1 MPVYASNADYVRD
14 GVAPADERKE
24 RERIFRE
31 ASAARLSV
39 GTVHVYLTAP
49 DGHTIDSQHVAT
61 AAQVEKLTAMLERT
75 VERLKTKPGKPLVA
89 PSSQSKKPKSN
100 ADALV
105 LHVTARPLVKKGDD
119 FVPAQTRLGETG
131 SGSWGAYPGEDW
143 LVLSKTEWTKLL
155 PADAAAVGMTWEPDR
170 EVLAKLLVH
179 FYPPT
184 ENNDVKKNQIEKQA
198 VKATILTVK
207 NGVATARLDGTL
219 RMRHWFYHKEDDN
232 VVEAMFVAL
241 VEFDVDKGK
250 LRSLQVV
257 TDRAVYGKRMPFG
270 VAVRSV
276 P

>member
-1 MPVYASNADYVRD
+1 MPVYASNEDYARD
-14 GVAPADERKE
+14 GAAPADERKE
-24 RERIFRE
+24 RDRIFRE

-61 AAQVEKLTAMLERT
+61 AARVEDLTAMLERA

-89 PSSQSKKPKSN
+89 PTAQSKRPKAD

-105 LHVTARPLVKKGDD
+105 LHLTARLLVKKGDD
-119 FVPAQTRLGETG
+119 FVPAKTQLGETR

-143 LVLSKTEWTKLL
+143 VVLNKAEWTKLL
-155 PADAAAVGMTWEPDR
+155 PAGASAVGTTWEPDR
-170 EVLAKLLVH
+170 EVLAKLLLH

-184 ENNDVKKNQIEKQA
+184 ENNDVKKNQIEKQE
-198 VKATILTVK
+198 VRATILSVK
-207 NGVATARLDGTL
+207 DGVATARMDGTVK
-219 RMRHWFYHKEDDN
+219 MRHWFYHKEDEN
-232 VVEAMFVAL
+232 VVEASFVAV

-250 LRSLQVV
+250 MRSLRVA
-257 TDRAVYGKRMPFG
+257 TERAVYATRMHFG
-270 VAVRSV
+270 VVVRSV